1 MSIMH
6 KKNISLKMI
15 YLIWLHFV
23 SDKTKIIPAFTVS
36 TCMVFYYIIIKLQNY
51 NWDVLF
57 PYIQC
62 CFLNTESTIQIWNV
76 QSEIISVHCVDILNN
91 PEYIQSLYLGIIML
105 ILTLLT
111 ICVIPIILLTLYFV
125 IYSII
130 SSLKRFQ

>member
-1 MSIMH
+1 MH